1 MLSNLRASLRA
12 HLSPGFFYP
21 DGFSP
26 RRWISTAASLLPST
40 CALCGHIGQHV
51 LCNGCRAQFFRSDSQ
66 RCICCARQLS
76 DSSLSRL
83 DGEVQCDECLIR
95 LLSFDATITAAD
107 YSPPIDQLVL
117 GLKFGRQL
125 ALAPLFADLIRDALL
140 LNAARA
146 ETAEASRGMNAL
158 PDFLAA
164 VPLGKR
170 RLRERGFNQAVEIAK
185 PLARHL
191 GLPLIR
197 DLLMRVRDTAP
208 QAQLSPTERRLNL
221 LGAFTLSE
229 KYVQE
234 LDGKHV
240 GIIDDVLTTGE
251 TLNEIAAT
259 LKRFGATRVTNL
271 VFARTVQK

>member
-1 MLSNLRASLRA
+1 MLSHLRARLRA
-12 HLSPGFFYP
+12 RLPRGFFTP
-21 DGFSP
+21 GGFSP
-26 RRWISTAASLLPST
+26 RQLMSTAMSLLPST
-40 CALCGHIGQHV
+40 CALCGDIGHHV
-51 LCNGCRAQFFRSDSQ
+51 LCFGCREQFFDDDAQ
-66 RCICCARQLS
+66 RCPCCARRLN

-95 LLSFDATITAAD
+95 MLSFDATIAAAD

-117 GLKFGRQL
+117 GLKFGNQL

-146 ETAEASRGMNAL
+146 EAADASRGVNAL
-158 PDFLAA
+158 PDFLTA
-164 VPLGKR
+164 VPLGKK
-170 RLRERGFNQAVEIAK
+170 RLHERGFNQAVEIAK
-185 PLARHL
+185 PLAVHV
-191 GLPLIR
+191 GVPLIS
-197 DLLMRVRDTAP
+197 DLLIRVRDTAP

-221 LGAFTLSE
+221 LGAFTLDA

-234 LDGKHV
+234 LEGKHV
-240 GIIDDVLTTGE
+240 GIVDDVFTTGE

-259 LKRFGATRVTNL
+259 LKRFGAARVTNF